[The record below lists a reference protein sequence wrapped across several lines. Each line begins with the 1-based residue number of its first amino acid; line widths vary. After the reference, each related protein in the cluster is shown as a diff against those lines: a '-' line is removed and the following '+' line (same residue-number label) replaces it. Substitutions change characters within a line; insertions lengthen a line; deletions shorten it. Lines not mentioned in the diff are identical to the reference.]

1 MKILVLGGGA
11 QGRVIARDLA
21 RSLRDAQVTVADL
34 TQATLPALDNLAW
47 VEADL
52 SDAATIARLLH
63 DYDLGVGA
71 LPSRLGHGAMK
82 AAIEAKRNLVD
93 VSFAAEDALVL
104 DGPARAAGITI
115 APDCGLAPGLSH
127 LLVGHLVARGG
138 TPDEVMIMV
147 GGVAEDS
154 TRPYGYV
161 VSWSLD
167 DLLEEYTRPARI
179 IRGGLLAEV
188 QPLGGL
194 ERVQIDGVGEMEAFY
209 SDGLRTLLKTLPG
222 VTEMVEKTL
231 RWPGHVEAIRPL
243 LAEDLLVEEFRRRCA
258 ASPARDLVAMSVRLR
273 WGETR
278 REATLVDFYDDKIGL
293 TAMSRTTAFTTSV
306 VAQLAAR
313 GKLKHKGIQPLERVA
328 ADEQAYRFIVDQM
341 AARGVQ
347 LKGA

>member
-1 MKILVLGGGA
+1 MKILVLGGGS

-21 RSLRDAQVTVADL
+21 HALPDDAVAVADVSEP
-34 TQATLPALDNLAW
+34 TLPALPNLGW
-47 VEADL
+47 IEADL
-52 SDAATIARLLH
+52 SDGAAIARLLREH
-63 DYDLGVGA
+63 DLGVGA
-71 LPSRLGHGAMK
+71 LPSRLGFAVMR
-82 AAIEAKRNLVD
+82 AAVDAGRSLVD
-93 VSFAAEDALVL
+93 VSFCAEDPLEL
-104 DGPARAAGITI
+104 EAAAATAGVTI
-115 APDCGLAPGLSH
+115 VPDCGLAPGLSH
-127 LLVGHLVARGG
+127 LLVGRMAAVHG
-138 TPDEVMIMV
+138 TPDEVLILV
-147 GGVAEDS
+147 GGVAADDS
-154 TRPYGYV
+154 RPYGYV
-161 VSWSLD
+161 LTWSLD

-313 GKLKHKGIQPLERVA
+313 GRLKHKGIQPLERVA